1 VEYFAGLDVSL
12 EETAICI
19 IDDNGLIV
27 REARIASEPEA
38 LVAFFRASGM
48 AMKRVG
54 LEACSLTAWLHQ
66 ALIEAGIAAICIETR
81 QAKAAMGAMPNKTD
95 RNDAR
100 GIAQIMRTGW
110 YRAVHVKDPCCRSWR
125 ALLTARRMVLNKR
138 RDLENGIRALLRE
151 AGLKVGT
158 PSRRNFAARVIELVA
173 DDPVLAALTRSLLSV
188 IAVITEEIDR
198 LTKRVL
204 DEVRI
209 EPTCRRLM
217 TVQGVGPFT
226 ALAFRATI
234 DRPDRFRRSRDV
246 GAHLGLTPRRYQS
259 GETDVQGR
267 ISRCGDELARTALYE
282 AAHSLLIRST
292 KWSALRAWGMNVAK
306 RRGLARVW
314 RSPVSWRSSCTGYGL
329 TAPSSVGP
337 SKPQRRYPLHDKRS
351 SSSRLTR
358 AEPRRSRGDDGR
370 GDLAECPEP
379 KSSNALKV
387 AGQIG
392 TPRSFS
398 PHHAAAKA
406 PTAKRSE

>member
-1 VEYFAGLDVSL
+1 
-12 EETAICI
+12 
-19 IDDNGLIV
+19 
-27 REARIASEPEA
+27 
-38 LVAFFRASGM
+38 
-48 AMKRVG
+48 
-54 LEACSLTAWLHQ
+54 LHQ
-66 ALIEAGIAAICIETR
+66 ALTEAGIPAICIETR

-110 YRAVHVKDPCCRSWR
+110 YRAVHVKSSCCRSWR

-138 RDLENGIRALLRE
+138 RDIENGLRALLRE
-151 AGLKVGT
+151 VGT
-158 PSRRNFAARVIELVA
+158 PSRRNFAARVIELAA
-173 DDPVLAALTRSLLSV
+173 DDPVLSALARSLLSV
-188 IAVITEEIDR
+188 IAAMTEEIDR
-198 LTKRVL
+198 FTKRVL

-306 RRGLARVW
+306 RRGMARARVAVARKLAVILHRMW
-314 RSPVSWRSSCTGYGL
+314 TDGTEFRWTNQDAASV
-329 TAPSSVGP
+329 TA
-337 SKPQRRYPLHDKRS
+337 
-351 SSSRLTR
+351 
-358 AEPRRSRGDDGR
+358 A
-370 GDLAECPEP
+370 
-379 KSSNALKV
+379 
-387 AGQIG
+387 
-392 TPRSFS
+392 
-398 PHHAAAKA
+398 
-406 PTAKRSE
+406 